1 MLTVDTRQVK
11 NHTSVC
17 YKKRLKDGGY
27 PYADSTYYLI
37 IGSMAIGIGEITEKN
52 YGEVFTRH
60 KFLSRIINVP
70 IKLTLEQVYNNI
82 GLKTNTAF
90 ETKARWIARIAK
102 SEYKSIEYKTTEKI
116 NNINKLGGTI

>member
-17 YKKRLKDGGY
+17 YKKKTKEGY
-27 PYADSTYYLI
+27 TYSDSTYYLI
-37 IGSMAIGIGEITEKN
+37 MGSIAIGIGEITEKN

-60 KFLSRIINVP
+60 MFLHRIINTP
-70 IKLTLEQVYNNI
+70 RKITLEQVYNNI
-82 GLKTNTAF
+82 GLKTNVAF
-90 ETKARWIARIAK
+90 ETKARWITRIAK
-102 SEYKSIEYKTTEKI
+102 GQYKSLEYKTEEKI

>member
-17 YKKRLKDGGY
+17 YKKKLKDGGY

-37 IGSMAIGIGEITEKN
+37 MGSMAIGIGEITEKN

-60 KFLSRIINVP
+60 MFLHQIINTP
-70 IKLTLEQVYNNI
+70 RKITLEQVYNNI
-82 GLKTNTAF
+82 GLKTNVAF
-90 ETKARWIARIAK
+90 ETKARWITRIAK
-102 SEYKSIEYKTTEKI
+102 GEYKSLENRTAEKI
-116 NNINKLGGTI
+116 NDINKLGGTI

>member
-1 MLTVDTRQVK
+1 MPVSD
-11 NHTSVC
+11 
-17 YKKRLKDGGY
+17 
-27 PYADSTYYLI
+27 
-37 IGSMAIGIGEITEKN
+37 AIKGIGGLSSATETLSVVRVVDIILDETHPEFINLGGWDSLGTIFYIGVNDQKN
-52 YGEVFTRH
+52 
-60 KFLSRIINVP
+60 KFLVYLFPENPNI
-70 IKLTLEQVYNNI
+70 EQVYNNI

>member
-27 PYADSTYYLI
+27 PYSDSTYYLI
-37 IGSMAIGIGEITEKN
+37 MGSMAIGIGEITEKN

-60 KFLSRIINVP
+60 MFLHQIINTP
-70 IKLTLEQVYNNI
+70 RKITLEQVYNNI
-82 GLKTNTAF
+82 GLKTNVAF
-90 ETKARWIARIAK
+90 ETKARWITRIAK
-102 SEYKSIEYKTTEKI
+102 GEYKSLENRTEEKI

>member
-17 YKKRLKDGGY
+17 YKKKLKDGGY

-37 IGSMAIGIGEITEKN
+37 MGSMAIGIGEITEKN

-60 KFLSRIINVP
+60 MFLHQIINTP
-70 IKLTLEQVYNNI
+70 RKITLEQVYNNI
-82 GLKTNTAF
+82 GLKTNVAF
-90 ETKARWIARIAK
+90 ETKARWITRIAK
-102 SEYKSIEYKTTEKI
+102 SEYKSLENRTEEKI
-116 NNINKLGGTI
+116 NDINKLGGTI